1 MVEIADNNNPLLNA
15 MEELN
20 KGIQSLGNTQQTMLQ
35 YTVSKDISNKQEKS
49 KEDVMAAAARDVDLV
64 QQGQEVQL
72 TRDAQL
78 INDRNNK
85 QLQNLSPG
93 GQALAT
99 NEEASQTRTLL
110 TVLTERVNALK
121 EFIPV
126 GFNETKAVLGK
137 RFELAKEQF
146 NAASSL
152 ENLFGAVKGDTSLLL
167 GGLGALQQLPFF
179 NVIKVAVFFLI
190 KMITKSL
197 GFIGGLLGK
206 GLGMLGGKL
215 FPEFAE
221 RQKQSAQA
229 QKDRD
234 EEALRLQ
241 KEIVELEEKIA
252 SGDLNPNAPQAEES
266 IITGPSG
273 TKIQKPPVETKSELD
288 ITKDQLDIAKRN
300 LTENQQ
306 QTFQAKLGNKI
317 LGVATATFGRF
328 YKFITPI
335 LKIFRLKFVLIGALL
350 ISVAAAIYFMRDYI
364 KDKFNKL
371 LEFFGFKPKNEE
383 DAAAVEKFTTQEDR
397 FGRNTG
403 EEGFFNKNALGA
415 SDINMD
421 KIGDVSSKD
430 LLALLREEGDDLKKA
445 DRIAIDKEIADR
457 IDKNKGIKGTYSA
470 AEIEALQE
478 QRMKLAET
486 EKELEVAKSELS
498 RGRNRGGAS
507 QDAGYYTNVVNNMTS
522 QQITAGTGQQKTDAN
537 VSGSVN

>member
-197 GFIGGLLGK
+197 GFIGG
-206 GLGMLGGKL
+206 
-215 FPEFAE
+215 
-221 RQKQSAQA
+221 
-229 QKDRD
+229 
-234 EEALRLQ
+234 
-241 KEIVELEEKIA
+241 
-252 SGDLNPNAPQAEES
+252 
-266 IITGPSG
+266 
-273 TKIQKPPVETKSELD
+273 
-288 ITKDQLDIAKRN
+288 
-300 LTENQQ
+300 
-306 QTFQAKLGNKI
+306 
-317 LGVATATFGRF
+317 
-328 YKFITPI
+328 Y
-335 LKIFRLKFVLIGALL
+335 
-350 ISVAAAIYFMRDYI
+350 
-364 KDKFNKL
+364 
-371 LEFFGFKPKNEE
+371 
-383 DAAAVEKFTTQEDR
+383 
-397 FGRNTG
+397 
-403 EEGFFNKNALGA
+403 
-415 SDINMD
+415 
-421 KIGDVSSKD
+421 
-430 LLALLREEGDDLKKA
+430 
-445 DRIAIDKEIADR
+445 
-457 IDKNKGIKGTYSA
+457 
-470 AEIEALQE
+470 
-478 QRMKLAET
+478 
-486 EKELEVAKSELS
+486 
-498 RGRNRGGAS
+498 
-507 QDAGYYTNVVNNMTS
+507 
-522 QQITAGTGQQKTDAN
+522 
-537 VSGSVN
+537 